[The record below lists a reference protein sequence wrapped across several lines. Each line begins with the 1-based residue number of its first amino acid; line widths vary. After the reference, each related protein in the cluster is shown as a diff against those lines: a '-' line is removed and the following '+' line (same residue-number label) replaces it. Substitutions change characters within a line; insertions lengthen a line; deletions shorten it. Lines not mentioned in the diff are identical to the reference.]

1 MEVKEVEVTKKEK
14 IYELTE
20 SEYKELL
27 NKARNYGA
35 QKTKEY
41 IGFCWNNYYW
51 EKNIGG
57 AISFINDLIRFLEYQ
72 SDSIN
77 NNYGLSFWNWL
88 KENK

>member
-20 SEYKELL
+20 SEYEDKI
-27 NKARNYGA
+27 NAARNYGA

-51 EKNIGG
+51 KKNLGG
-57 AISFINDLIRFLEYQ
+57 AVSFINDLMQFLGCQ
-72 SDSIN
+72 SDYIR
-77 NNYGLSFWNWL
+77 NNYGLSFWDWL
-88 KENK
+88 ERNR